1 MVSLNA
7 NSSTSGFW
15 SGSTA
20 FLLVS
25 NSICF
30 TVGELTPHG
39 PSTEWEVPEDEEW
52 RTSPPV
58 PATAYF
64 DGLCEDLISLKMI
77 PVPRGPDWDYWEFW
91 IVPKGVDP
99 EDRSSHSYALLTLA
113 NVSLEHLPV
122 TSLASVEW
130 SVVRQW
136 NSGTDKLT
144 RPGSQSYPSS
154 VPLA

>member
-1 MVSLNA
+1 MVGLNA
-7 NSSTSGFW
+7 NNSTTGFW
-15 SGSTA
+15 CSSTA

-39 PSTEWEVPEDEEW
+39 SFTEWEVPEDEEW

-77 PVPRGPDWDYWEFW
+77 PVPGGPGWEYWEIW
-91 IVPKGVDP
+91 TVPEVGDL
-99 EDRSSHSYALLTLA
+99 EDRSSYHHAFLTWA
-113 NVSLEHLPV
+113 NVSLKHFPV
-122 TSLASVEW
+122 TSLASAE
-130 SVVRQW
+130 
-136 NSGTDKLT
+136 
-144 RPGSQSYPSS
+144 
-154 VPLA
+154 